1 MSHRREAELKVGM
14 SGPVFLAASYIKFFE
29 MCSYRCVRG
38 RFSLCFGSAR
48 VARLL
53 SCHGHRHSLN
63 LMGFTFITILTNAC
77 VSLISL
83 DHLKGNLFA
92 RKYN

>member
-1 MSHRREAELKVGM
+1 MKGDAGLGVS
-14 SGPVFLAASYIKFFE
+14 
-29 MCSYRCVRG
+29 
-38 RFSLCFGSAR
+38 FSFGSAR

-77 VSLISL
+77 NTRVCECVHVCVCACVS
-83 DHLKGNLFA
+83 
-92 RKYN
+92 R

>member
-1 MSHRREAELKVGM
+1 MG
-14 SGPVFLAASYIKFFE
+14 
-29 MCSYRCVRG
+29 RG
-38 RFSLCFGSAR
+38 KGLGVSFSFGSAR

-77 VSLISL
+77 STRVCVCVPMCVFVCVRVYLVDFTRPSKRQFIQAC
-83 DHLKGNLFA
+83 K
-92 RKYN
+92 